1 MGVTM
6 EVRGSY
12 DDAEKYLEKLA
23 NSDYLSQLRAYG
35 EEGVEALK
43 ANTPVDTGLTADS
56 LSYEIEMSDKVIAIN
71 WLNSNINKGVNI
83 AVIIQY
89 GHGTGTGGYVQGVDY
104 INPAMQSVFDNIAE
118 SISREVA
125 ST

>member
-56 LSYEIEMSDKVIAIN
+56 WSYEIEMSDKGIAIN

>member
-1 MGVTM
+1 MGITM

-12 DDAEKYLEKLA
+12 SDAEKYLEKLA

-43 ANTPVDTGLTADS
+43 ANTPIDTGLTADS
-56 LSYEIEMSDKVIAIN
+56 WSYEIEMSDKGIAIN

-125 ST
+125 SA